1 MHDSNEKIVVLD
13 SVESTNNYA
22 MSLVKNGEVGHGSAV
37 FAYEQTG
44 GKGRLGRQWITE
56 PGASIHL
63 SLLTRM
69 EWASLAKQFM
79 ISVAASLSAIDLIA
93 KYSDSEVFVKWP
105 NDIFIND
112 RKAAGIL
119 IENVIRGDLWQWAI
133 TGIGLNVN
141 QTNFPLDPE
150 LKRTTS
156 LGIETTQKFD
166 VLQLASELR
175 TIFLTYI
182 ESWREGL
189 HEQWMERY
197 NSRLYKAGQLVKL
210 EYGNRVFETT
220 ITSVTNEGKLVTK
233 DVFER
238 EWDLD
243 QVKIRL

>member
-1 MHDSNEKIVVLD
+1 MHDSNEKIIVLD
-13 SVESTNNYA
+13 CVESTNNYA
-22 MSLVKNGEVGHGSAV
+22 MSLAKNGEARHGTAV

-56 PGASIHL
+56 PGASIQL
-63 SLLTRM
+63 SILTQM

-79 ISVAASLSAIDLIA
+79 LSVAASLSTLDLIER
-93 KYSDSEVFVKWP
+93 YSDSEVFVKWP

-119 IENVIRGDLWQWAI
+119 IENFIRGDLWQWAI

-141 QTNFPLDPE
+141 QTRFPLDQQLE
-150 LKRTTS
+150 RTTS
-156 LGIETTQKFD
+156 LAIETAHQFE

-175 TIFLTYI
+175 TFFLNYI
-182 ESWREGL
+182 ENWREGL

-210 EYGNRVFETT
+210 EYRNRVFEAT
-220 ITSVTNEGKLVTK
+220 IISVTKEGKLVTK

-238 EWDLD
+238 EWNLD
-243 QVKIRL
+243 EVKIRF